1 MVGWLV
7 TVSVTKTSS
16 KEDILSNRFP
26 VEVNKIIAFQEAG
39 KQEVF
44 TAHTAFT
51 ASSKLLR
58 NRNLVARWNDS
69 KIAGLCLMFLLEC

>member
-51 ASSKLLR
+51 LDYCK
-58 NRNLVARWNDS
+58 
-69 KIAGLCLMFLLEC
+69 